1 MIDDP
6 DVHLMLRFQD
16 GDEGAFRQLFEKYKV
31 PLLNFIYRFSQDRRI
46 AEELSQEVF
55 LRVYKTAAS
64 YRPDAMFST
73 WIYRIAINICL
84 NEMRTGK
91 YKYEIALKSID
102 CGESGKLPE
111 AVDQTTYIKTD
122 DRIAGEERLQEVRR
136 ALKMLPE
143 KQHIALICS
152 VYEQLSYKEIGKRLG
167 CSEAAV
173 KSMIHRGKMTLR
185 DILKKG

>member
-6 DVHLMLRFQD
+6 DVHLMLRFQN
-16 GDEGAFRQLFEKYKV
+16 GDESAFRQLFEKYKL
-31 PLLNFIYRFSQDRRI
+31 PLLNFIFRYCQDRRI

-55 LRVYKTAAS
+55 IRVYKTSAS

-91 YKYEIALKSID
+91 YKYEIELKSID
-102 CGESGKLPE
+102 CGEGEKFPE

-122 DRIAGEERLQEVRR
+122 DRIAGEESFKKYERHSGCFRKSSTWLFSAAFMNNCHIKKLENGLG
-136 ALKMLPE
+136 ALR
-143 KQHIALICS
+143 
-152 VYEQLSYKEIGKRLG
+152 QL
-167 CSEAAV
+167 
-173 KSMIHRGKMTLR
+173 
-185 DILKKG
+185 